1 MISRCMSSW
10 SDSQPF
16 AISSPMSANAGG
28 DWSAVI
34 APTPHPPGA
43 PCRVKVEPRQFCL
56 FSHNSSTLPARVFF
70 VFNFHGRTASQ
81 SPSHNITVC
90 KADVQIFG
98 RNPVNLSTAAT
109 NWKKSSRCLTSS
121 DAPKSF
127 TRFTATPPSFAPEQ
141 STQVKAHTA
150 ESSPKTYTTAFR

>member
-1 MISRCMSSW
+1 ML
-10 SDSQPF
+10 
-16 AISSPMSANAGG
+16 SAEMCEYSYTVRRP
-28 DWSAVI
+28 SASKKI
-34 APTPHPPGA
+34 QKRRLGNQKYQKLSAFLSLPSLSHPKVSHVFGSGA
-43 PCRVKVEPRQFCL
+43 RLPNVGCFCL
-56 FSHNSSTLPARVFF
+56 EKKERGAF
-70 VFNFHGRTASQ
+70 
-81 SPSHNITVC
+81 I
-90 KADVQIFG
+90 
-98 RNPVNLSTAAT
+98 NLSTAAT